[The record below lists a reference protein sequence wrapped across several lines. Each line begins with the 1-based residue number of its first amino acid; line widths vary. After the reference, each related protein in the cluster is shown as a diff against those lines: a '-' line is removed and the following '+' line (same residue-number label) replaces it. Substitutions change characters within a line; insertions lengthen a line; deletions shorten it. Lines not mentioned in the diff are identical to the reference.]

1 MTNIT
6 FLNYSGRMDADI
18 KALEEKLAKLI
29 ALIGSLRAENM
40 QLREKSDVLKNK
52 MAIAS
57 VKLEGLLE
65 KLPQGEESA

>member
-57 VKLEGLLE
+57 VKLEGLLA

>member
-1 MTNIT
+1 LTNIT

>member
-40 QLREKSDVLKNK
+40 QLREKSDVLKNN